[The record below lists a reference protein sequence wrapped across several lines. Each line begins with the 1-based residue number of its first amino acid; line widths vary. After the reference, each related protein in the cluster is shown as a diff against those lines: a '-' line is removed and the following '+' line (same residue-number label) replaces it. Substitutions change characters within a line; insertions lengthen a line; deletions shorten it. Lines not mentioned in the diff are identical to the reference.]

1 MAKFYHPSTK
11 SNLHCLQATVTRTT
25 PQPFF
30 QLLCSRVFLLVFLRH
45 KTQETRPV
53 LPTHQSAGKRLGG
66 GGWEP
71 RGRVLS
77 KKSKYEPFPSHIVI
91 PMVRQNITA
100 PRRLL
105 WILQWV
111 AAISSIKFPKPPI
124 KLRGISIFIN
134 LQTLLAHK
142 H

>member
-30 QLLCSRVFLLVFLRH
+30 YLLCSRVFLSVFLRH

-53 LPTHQSAGKRLGG
+53 LPTHQSARKRLGG
-66 GGWEP
+66 GWEP
-71 RGRVLS
+71 CGRVLS
-77 KKSKYEPFPSHIVI
+77 EKYKYEPFPSHVVI
-91 PMVRQNITA
+91 PMVRHNITA

-111 AAISSIKFPKPPI
+111 AAISSNKFPKPPI
-124 KLRGISIFIN
+124 NIRGISNFIN